1 MNKFEPG
8 EDKKALSQVISQAM
22 SPRSPSDVVGEVKEA
37 MNSFLWSEK
46 PAQSNDNI
54 SQSASNS
61 LTNIPVSTNAEEVM
75 EEESRGRILQ
85 TN

>member
-8 EDKKALSQVISQAM
+8 EDEKALSQVISHAM
-22 SPRSPSDVVGEVKEA
+22 SPRSPSDVVGKAREA

-46 PAQSNDNI
+46 PAQSYDNI
-54 SQSASNS
+54 PHSASNS
-61 LTNIPVSTNAEEVM
+61 LTNISVSTNAEEGM
-75 EEESRGRILQ
+75 EEESHERILQ